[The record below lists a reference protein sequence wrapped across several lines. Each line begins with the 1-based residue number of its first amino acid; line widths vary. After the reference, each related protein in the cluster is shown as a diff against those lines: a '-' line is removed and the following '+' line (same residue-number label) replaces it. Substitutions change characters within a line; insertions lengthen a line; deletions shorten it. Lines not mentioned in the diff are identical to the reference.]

1 MNNLD
6 QYKKVSENVVSILNL
21 IKNKDCSKK
30 RITIIL

>member
-6 QYKKVSENVVSILNL
+6 EYKKVSENVVRILNL

-30 RITIIL
+30 RIIKIL